1 MAKPTEKQVREFETA
16 HKLQLANLAI
26 ANFTFLNVMLPYASK
41 LKLQKDYKTNTIAQR
56 KVKAVQDYGKF
67 LATMLGKWY
76 ARQLMIE
83 RKAGAGVQKMPTDLL
98 SLFFSKKNERKL
110 ADLVKKMFDTPP
122 AQLGFIPLL
131 IWAVIAIVAAFT
143 AYEIVNETTTTAQE
157 KSDLLK
163 QTEKTLKDLNIP
175 PAQAA
180 AIITSTQQ
188 QATETGGGIFS
199 NVTGGGSTLIPLA
212 IAALIAIFLMQGGGK
227 GKKAHA

>member
-1 MAKPTEKQVREFETA
+1 MAKPTEKQVREFEAA

-41 LKLQKDYKTNTIAQR
+41 LKQLKDYKTNVVAQR
-56 KVKAVQDYGKF
+56 KVKAVQDYGQF
-67 LATMLGKWY
+67 LAKMLGKWY
-76 ARQLMIE
+76 GRQLNIE
-83 RKAGAGVQKMPTDLL
+83 RRAGVQKMPSNLM
-98 SLFFSKKNERKL
+98 SLFFSKSNERQL
-110 ADLVKKMFDTPP
+110 ADMVKKMFDTPP
-122 AQLGFIPLL
+122 KQLGFIPLL

-157 KSDLLK
+157 KADLLK
-163 QTEKTLKDLNIP
+163 QTESTLKELNIP
-175 PAQAA
+175 PSQAA